1 MIAQVP
7 QVPDQSK
14 VGEHPHLIMGGKV
27 RFYMYVPHS
36 DVTVSELAE
45 IVGFIPVG
53 LAVLAKALP
62 PQTLDMFFEAMSEGA
77 QRHFQVK
84 EKSSIVVPGGN
95 GAGYVK

>member
-45 IVGFIPVG
+45 IVGFIP
-53 LAVLAKALP
+53 